1 MRCAGRETRQTGRRD
16 LIGAWLRPN
25 SAVSADRSSVTSC
38 EEETVDM
45 VILGADLHKRWH
57 TVVAVSETG
66 RKLGEK
72 TIPATP
78 DGHLELRRWAARFP
92 ERRWALEDCRH
103 LSRRLEVDLLR
114 SGEAVVRVPPKLM
127 AGVRRSVREPGK
139 SDPIDAYA
147 VAQAALREPG
157 LPVATLDG
165 PERELR
171 LLVDHREDLVAE
183 RTRHIQRLR
192 WHLLDL
198 GIDEPAPR
206 SLDRAV
212 VLADLEARLAGRSEP
227 AARLARDLLARV
239 RDLTAAIRPLER
251 EIEAL
256 VAALAP
262 TLLAL
267 PGCGPLTAAK
277 IVGETAG
284 MTRFRSKEAFARHN
298 GSAPVPVWSGNVTRF
313 RLSRGGNRQL
323 NLALHRI
330 AITQMRIDE
339 RGRTYLEH
347 RRAVGDTKTEAI
359 RALRRRISDE
369 VFRRL
374 RADEAARVT
383 RLAVAA

>member
-1 MRCAGRETRQTGRRD
+1 
-16 LIGAWLRPN
+16 
-25 SAVSADRSSVTSC
+25 
-38 EEETVDM
+38 M

-57 TVVAVSETG
+57 TVVAVDAVTG
-66 RKLGEK
+66 RKLAEK

-92 ERRWALEDCRH
+92 DRRWALEDCRH

-139 SDPIDAYA
+139 SDPIDALA
-147 VAQAALREPG
+147 VAQAALREPD

-171 LLVDHREDLVAE
+171 LLVDHRDDLVAE

-198 GIDEPAPR
+198 DVEEPAPR
-206 SLDRAV
+206 SLDRAAT
-212 VLADLEARLAGRSEP
+212 LADLETRLADRTEP

-251 EIEAL
+251 EIEDLAG
-256 VAALAP
+256 ALAP
-262 TLLAL
+262 SLLAL

-298 GSAPVPVWSGNVTRF
+298 GSAPVPVWSGNVTRH

-339 RGRTYLEH
+339 RGRAYLDH
-347 RRAVGDTKTEAI
+347 RRAAGDTKTEAI

-374 RADEAARVT
+374 QADEAARVT
-383 RLAVAA
+383 ALVAAA